1 MMEYIPR
8 ALLNEIIRYID
19 RREIISI
26 KGPRQSG
33 KTTLLKMLK
42 DFLINEKNIDE
53 DHIIYLTFEDNE
65 ILYKFSENPKDFI
78 RKYITDSKRYY
89 FLIDEAQYCKDLG
102 KKLKLIYDLFEN
114 IKIIITGSSSLE
126 LKNETARYLV
136 GRLLEFELYPLNFYE
151 FLLYN
156 DQKIARIYKEW
167 NEKVINLLMNS
178 SDFEI
183 KKDVDIYINDLLK
196 YLNEYIKFG
205 GYPAI
210 VTAESEKEK
219 IFLLKNLVNTYL
231 DKDVVS
237 FLNIRDTIKFRRLI
251 TALAS
256 LNGSLINITQLANEI
271 NSYFKE
277 IIDLL
282 DILEQTYIIRRI
294 RPFHKNLVTELKK
307 ENKIYFVDTGLRNYL
322 INNFNDIEIRN
333 DSGTLIENFILNELY
348 QYGKINF
355 WRTKNKAEVDFI
367 FEGKEIIPTEVKF
380 LNIKRDILTRSLYYF
395 IRNYNSRFSIVV
407 TKNYWGERIINNSKI
422 KYIPLVYF

>member
-1 MMEYIPR
+1 MEYIPR

-78 RKYITDSKRYY
+78 RKYITDNKRYY

-126 LKNETARYLV
+126 LKNETAKYLV

-151 FLLYN
+151 FLLYK
-156 DQKIARIYKEW
+156 DQKIAKIYKEW
-167 NEKVINLLMNS
+167 NEKIINFLTNN

-183 KKDVDIYINDLLK
+183 KKDVDIYIDDLLK

-210 VTAESEKEK
+210 VKAKSEKEK
-219 IFLLKNLVNTYL
+219 IFLLKNLINTYL
-231 DKDVVS
+231 DKDIVS

-251 TALAS
+251 TALSS
-256 LNGSLINITQLANEI
+256 LNGSLINIMQLANEI

-277 IIDLL
+277 IMDIL

-367 FEGKEIIPTEVKF
+367 FEEKEIIPIEVKF
-380 LNIKRDILTRSLYYF
+380 SIIKKSILTRSLYSF
-395 IRNYNSRFSIVV
+395 IKNYNSRFSIVV

>member
-307 ENKIYFVDTGLRNYL
+307 ENKIYFIDTGLRNYL

-380 LNIKRDILTRSLYYF
+380 SNIKRDILTRSLYYF

-407 TKNYWGERIINNSKI
+407 TKNYWGERIINNGKI

>member
-167 NEKVINLLMNS
+167 NEKVINLLINS

-183 KKDVDIYINDLLK
+183 KKDVDIYINDLLR

-307 ENKIYFVDTGLRNYL
+307 ENKIYFIDTGLRNYL

-380 LNIKRDILTRSLYYF
+380 SNIKRDILTRSLYYF

>member
-1 MMEYIPR
+1 MEYIPR

-126 LKNETARYLV
+126 LKNETARHLV

-380 LNIKRDILTRSLYYF
+380 SNIKRDILTRSLYYF

>member
-1 MMEYIPR
+1 MEYIPR

-307 ENKIYFVDTGLRNYL
+307 ENKIYFIDTGLRNYL

-380 LNIKRDILTRSLYYF
+380 SNIKRDILTRSLYYF

>member
-1 MMEYIPR
+1 MEYIPR
-8 ALLNEIIRYID
+8 VLLNEIIEYID
-19 RREIISI
+19 RREIIAI

-78 RKYITDSKRYY
+78 RKYITDNKRYY

-126 LKNETARYLV
+126 LKNETAKYLV

-151 FLLYN
+151 FLLYK

-167 NEKVINLLMNS
+167 NEKIINFLMNS
-178 SDFEI
+178 NDFEI
-183 KKDVDIYINDLLK
+183 KKDIDIYIDDLLK

-210 VTAESEKEK
+210 VKAKSEKEK
-219 IFLLKNLVNTYL
+219 IFLLKNLINTYL
-231 DKDVVS
+231 DRDIVS

-251 TALAS
+251 TALSS
-256 LNGSLINITQLANEI
+256 LNGSLINIMQLANEV

-277 IIDLL
+277 ITDLL

-367 FEGKEIIPTEVKF
+367 FEGKEIIPIEVKF
-380 LNIKRDILTRSLYYF
+380 SIIKKNILTRSLHSF
-395 IRNYNSRFSIVV
+395 IKNYNSKFSIIV

-422 KYIPLVYF
+422 KYIPIVYF

>member
-1 MMEYIPR
+1 MEYIPR
-8 ALLNEIIRYID
+8 VLLNEIIEYID
-19 RREIISI
+19 RREIIAI

-42 DFLINEKNIDE
+42 DFLINEKNVDE
-53 DHIIYLTFEDNE
+53 DHIIYITFEDNE

-78 RKYITDSKRYY
+78 RKYITDNKRYY

-126 LKNETARYLV
+126 LKNETAKYLV

-151 FLLYN
+151 FLLYK
-156 DQKIARIYKEW
+156 DQKIAKIYREW
-167 NEKVINLLMNS
+167 NEKILNLLINNI
-178 SDFEI
+178 DFEI

-210 VTAESEKEK
+210 VTAKSEKEK
-219 IFLLKNLVNTYL
+219 IFLLKNLINTYL
-231 DKDVVS
+231 DRDIVS

-251 TALAS
+251 TALSS
-256 LNGSLINITQLANEI
+256 LNGSLINIMQLANEV

-322 INNFNDIEIRN
+322 INNFNDIEVRN
-333 DSGTLIENFILNELY
+333 DSGTLIENFVLNELY

-367 FEGKEIIPTEVKF
+367 FEGKEIISIEVKF
-380 LNIKRDILTRSLYYF
+380 SIIKKNILTRSLYSF
-395 IRNYNSRFSIVV
+395 IKNYNSKFSIIV

-422 KYIPLVYF
+422 KYIPIVYF

>member
-1 MMEYIPR
+1 MEYIPR
-8 ALLNEIIRYID
+8 VLLNEIIEYID
-19 RREIISI
+19 RREIIAI

-33 KTTLLKMLK
+33 KTTILKMLK

-78 RKYITDSKRYY
+78 RKYITDNKRYY

-126 LKNETARYLV
+126 LKNETAKYLV

-151 FLLYN
+151 FLLYK
-156 DQKIARIYKEW
+156 DQKIAKIYREW
-167 NEKVINLLMNS
+167 NEKILNFLTNNS
-178 SDFEI
+178 NFEI

-210 VTAESEKEK
+210 VKAKSEKEK
-219 IFLLKNLVNTYL
+219 IFLLKNLINTYL
-231 DKDVVS
+231 DRDIVS

-251 TALAS
+251 TALSS
-256 LNGSLINITQLANEI
+256 LNGSLINIMQLANEV

-277 IIDLL
+277 IKYLL

-367 FEGKEIIPTEVKF
+367 FEEKEIIPIEVKF
-380 LNIKRDILTRSLYYF
+380 SIIKKNILTRSLYSF
-395 IRNYNSRFSIVV
+395 IKNYNSKFSIVV
-407 TKNYWGERIINNSKI
+407 TKNYWGERIIKNSKI
-422 KYIPLVYF
+422 KYIPVVYF

>member
-1 MMEYIPR
+1 MIEYIPR

-126 LKNETARYLV
+126 LKNETARHLV

-307 ENKIYFVDTGLRNYL
+307 ENKIYFIDTGLRNYL

-380 LNIKRDILTRSLYYF
+380 SNIKRDILTRSLYYF
-395 IRNYNSRFSIVV
+395 IRNYNSRFSIVA

>member
-1 MMEYIPR
+1 MEYIPR
-8 ALLNEIIRYID
+8 ILLNEIIEYID
-19 RREIISI
+19 RREIIAI

-126 LKNETARYLV
+126 LKNETAKYLV

-151 FLLYN
+151 FLLYK
-156 DQKIARIYKEW
+156 DKKIAKIYREW
-167 NEKVINLLMNS
+167 NEKIINFLTNNI
-178 SDFEI
+178 DFEI

-210 VTAESEKEK
+210 VKAKSEKEK
-219 IFLLKNLVNTYL
+219 IFLLKNLINTYL
-231 DKDVVS
+231 DRDIVS

-251 TALAS
+251 TALSS
-256 LNGSLINITQLANEI
+256 LNGSLINIMQLANEI

-277 IIDLL
+277 ITDLL
-282 DILEQTYIIRRI
+282 DVLEQTYIIRRI

-333 DSGTLIENFILNELY
+333 DFGTLIENFILNELY

-367 FEGKEIIPTEVKF
+367 FEGKEIIPIEVKF
-380 LNIKRDILTRSLYYF
+380 SIIKKNILTRSLYSF
-395 IRNYNSRFSIVV
+395 IKNYNSKFSIIV
-407 TKNYWGERIINNSKI
+407 TKNYWGERIMNNSKI
-422 KYIPLVYF
+422 KYIPVVYF

>member
-1 MMEYIPR
+1 MEYIPR
-8 ALLNEIIRYID
+8 VLLNEIIEYID
-19 RREIISI
+19 RREIIAI

-53 DHIIYLTFEDNE
+53 DHIIYITFEDNE

-78 RKYITDSKRYY
+78 RKYIIDNKRYY

-126 LKNETARYLV
+126 LKNETAKYLV

-151 FLLYN
+151 FLLYK
-156 DQKIARIYKEW
+156 DQKIAKIYREW
-167 NEKVINLLMNS
+167 NEKILNLLINNI
-178 SDFEI
+178 DFEI

-210 VTAESEKEK
+210 VKAESEKEK
-219 IFLLKNLVNTYL
+219 IFLLKNLINSYL
-231 DKDVVS
+231 DRDIVS

-251 TALAS
+251 IALSS
-256 LNGSLINITQLANEI
+256 LNGSLINIMQLANEV

-277 IIDLL
+277 IMDLL

-294 RPFHKNLVTELKK
+294 RPFHKNLVTELRK

-322 INNFNDIEIRN
+322 INNFNDIEVRN
-333 DSGTLIENFILNELY
+333 DSGTLIENFVLNELY

-367 FEGKEIIPTEVKF
+367 FEGKEIIPIEVKF
-380 LNIKRDILTRSLYYF
+380 SVVKKNILTRSLYSF
-395 IRNYNSRFSIVV
+395 IKNYNSKFSIIV

>member
-1 MMEYIPR
+1 MEYIPR

-167 NEKVINLLMNS
+167 NEKVINLLINS

-183 KKDVDIYINDLLK
+183 KKDVDIYINDLLR

-307 ENKIYFVDTGLRNYL
+307 ENKIYFIDTGLRNYL

-380 LNIKRDILTRSLYYF
+380 SNIKRDILTRSLYYF

>member
-1 MMEYIPR
+1 MEYIPR
-8 ALLNEIIRYID
+8 VLLNEIIEYID
-19 RREIISI
+19 RREIIAI

-33 KTTLLKMLK
+33 KTTILKMLK

-126 LKNETARYLV
+126 LKNETAKYLV

-151 FLLYN
+151 FLLYK
-156 DQKIARIYKEW
+156 DQKIAKIYREW
-167 NEKVINLLMNS
+167 NEKILNLLINNV
-178 SDFEI
+178 DFEI

-210 VTAESEKEK
+210 VKAKSEKEK
-219 IFLLKNLVNTYL
+219 IFLLKNLINTYL
-231 DKDVVS
+231 DRDIVS

-251 TALAS
+251 TALSS
-256 LNGSLINITQLANEI
+256 LNGSLINIMQLANEV

-277 IIDLL
+277 ITDLL
-282 DILEQTYIIRRI
+282 DVLEQTYIIRRI

-322 INNFNDIEIRN
+322 INNFNDIEVRN

-367 FEGKEIIPTEVKF
+367 FEGKETIPIEVKF
-380 LNIKRDILTRSLYYF
+380 SIIKKNILTRSLYSF
-395 IRNYNSRFSIVV
+395 IKNYNSKFSIIV

-422 KYIPLVYF
+422 KYIPVVYF

>member
-1 MMEYIPR
+1 MEYIPR
-8 ALLNEIIRYID
+8 VLLNEIIEYID
-19 RREIISI
+19 RREIIAI

-53 DHIIYLTFEDNE
+53 DHIIYITFEDNE

-78 RKYITDSKRYY
+78 RKYITDNKRYY

-126 LKNETARYLV
+126 LKNETAKYLV
-136 GRLLEFELYPLNFYE
+136 GRLLEFELYPINFYE
-151 FLLYN
+151 FLLYK
-156 DQKIARIYKEW
+156 DQKIAKIYREW
-167 NEKVINLLMNS
+167 NEKILNLLINN

-210 VTAESEKEK
+210 VKAKSEKEK
-219 IFLLKNLVNTYL
+219 IFLLKNLINTYL
-231 DKDVVS
+231 DRDIVS
-237 FLNIRDTIKFRRLI
+237 FLNIRDIIKFRRLI
-251 TALAS
+251 TALSS
-256 LNGSLINITQLANEI
+256 LNGSLINITQLANEV

-367 FEGKEIIPTEVKF
+367 FEGKEIIPIEVKF
-380 LNIKRDILTRSLYYF
+380 STIKKNILTKSLYSF
-395 IRNYNSRFSIVV
+395 IKNYNSKFSIIV
-407 TKNYWGERIINNSKI
+407 TKNYWGERIINGNKI

>member
-1 MMEYIPR
+1 
-8 ALLNEIIRYID
+8 
-19 RREIISI
+19 
-26 KGPRQSG
+26 
-33 KTTLLKMLK
+33 LKMLK

-126 LKNETARYLV
+126 LKNETARHLV

-307 ENKIYFVDTGLRNYL
+307 ENKIYFIDTGLRNYL

-348 QYGKINF
+348 RYGKINF

-380 LNIKRDILTRSLYYF
+380 SNIKRDILTRSLYYF

>member
-1 MMEYIPR
+1 MEYIPR

-183 KKDVDIYINDLLK
+183 KKDVDIYINDLLR

-307 ENKIYFVDTGLRNYL
+307 ENKIYFIDTGLRNYL

-380 LNIKRDILTRSLYYF
+380 SNIKRDILTRSLYYF